1 MSSVPPPG
9 SGYPPPPPPPPQGPP
24 PVMPSG
30 PGLAWETQPIGPESF
45 FDTAKMFITAPDQ
58 AWARTRETG
67 DYMRPLIFAL
77 IVGWVGAIFNAVWG
91 SMFGA
96 GMHEDDPAAVRRPLG
111 PLAGGGGGLIVNIIL
126 APLFIACGLFIG
138 SAIFHVS
145 FMIVGALKGSRSQ
158 FEGTFRVVSYSSIAH
173 IAYVIPVRRRA
184 RRARVADLPHDAR
197 RPAAPQDDPGQGPH
211 GHPAARRSS
220 AASAP
225 RSGSIFAGAALFSAF
240 NR

>member
-30 PGLAWETQPIGPESF
+30 PGLAWETQPLGPESF

-67 DYMRPLIFAL
+67 DYMRPLHLRAHRR
-77 IVGWVGAIFNAVWG
+77 VGRRDLQRRLGLDVRGG
-91 SMFGA
+91 D
-96 GMHEDDPAAVRRPLG
+96 HEDDPAAVRLPPRAARG
-111 PLAGGGGGLIVNIIL
+111 RRRRAHHEHRHR
-126 APLFIACGLFIG
+126 A
-138 SAIFHVS
+138 
-145 FMIVGALKGSRSQ
+145 ALHRVRALHRQRDLPRVLHDRGRSQ
-158 FEGTFRVVSYSSIAH
+158 GLAVAVRGHVPRRLVLVDRAH
-173 IAYVIPVRRRA
+173 RLRDSVRRRA

-197 RPAAPQDDPGQGPH
+197 ASSSSTRRARARPSWGSCCPS
-211 GHPAARRSS
+211 SS

-225 RSGSIFAGAALFSAF
+225 RSG
-240 NR
+240 

>member
-30 PGLAWETQPIGPESF
+30 PGLAWETQAIGPESF
-45 FDTAKMFITAPDQ
+45 LDTAKLFITAPDQ

-67 DYMRPLIFAL
+67 DYTRPLLFGL
-77 IVGWVGAIFNAVWG
+77 IIAWVGAIFNAVWG
-91 SMFGA
+91 TMFGA
-96 GMHEDDPAAVRRPLG
+96 GLMKMLPAQYSRFGAMG
-111 PLAGGGGGLIVNIIL
+111 MGGRGLIANIIL
-126 APLFIACGLFIG
+126 APIFILCGLFIG

-145 FMIVGALKGSRSQ
+145 FMIVGALTNSKSQ

-173 IAYVIPVRRRA
+173 IAYVIPFVGGF
-184 RRARVADLPHDAR
+184 VALVWRIYLMMLGVQQLHKANQGKALMGILLPIVLCCGC
-197 RPAAPQDDPGQGPH
+197 AAIGM
-211 GHPAARRSS
+211 
-220 AASAP
+220 
-225 RSGSIFAGAALFSAF
+225 IFAGAALFSAI